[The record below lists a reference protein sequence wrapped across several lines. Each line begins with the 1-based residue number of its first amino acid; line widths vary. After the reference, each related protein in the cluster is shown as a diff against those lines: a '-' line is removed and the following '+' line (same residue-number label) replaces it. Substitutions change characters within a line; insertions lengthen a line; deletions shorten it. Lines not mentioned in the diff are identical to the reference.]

1 MKNIRMFRKID
12 FEAINLLQKANL
24 NENLL
29 SKTDLNEKVKIIN
42 LKTYKK
48 S

>member
-29 SKTDLNEKVKIIN
+29 SKTDLNEKSKN
-42 LKTYKK
+42 NKFK
-48 S
+48 SL